1 MRFLLGFI
9 SATIFIAIMV
19 IGCWLYFDFPISTND
34 EEKQNTAVETSTRSL
49 KENNY
54 SQPTQTTEQKAP
66 GTIPSHE
73 KQTTQQKHNSITPPN
88 NKPDRL
94 NNLHDKQKA
103 VELMRGKRHNL
114 SDEDKQIYDGV
125 IETAKTNINNGV
137 ATQEDYNYLNMYKQ
151 FKGGE

>member
-1 MRFLLGFI
+1 MRFLLGFL

-19 IGCWLYFDFPISTND
+19 VVCWLYFDFPISTND
-34 EEKQNTAVETSTRSL
+34 EQQNTAVETSTRSL
-49 KENNY
+49 QENNY
-54 SQPTQTTEQKAP
+54 SQPTQTTEQK
-66 GTIPSHE
+66 
-73 KQTTQQKHNSITPPN
+73 HNSIEPPN
-88 NKPDRL
+88 NKPERL

-103 VELMRGKRHNL
+103 VELMRGKRYNL